1 MKIGIIGSGSVGQT
15 LGTGLAQRGHAVMLG
30 SREPS
35 QERIQDW
42 IRKTGRNARAGS
54 FEETARFGEIAINA
68 TQWGGTE
75 NALRLAGPQN
85 LAGKVVIDVTNPLDF
100 SKGAPVLA
108 VGFSD
113 SAGESVQRWLPD
125 SKVVKAFNIVTA
137 TTMISPEREEGMPD
151 MFIAGNDAEA
161 KSKVTRLLADFG
173 WPVIDLGGIEKAR
186 LLEPLAMIWIDLY
199 LKNQSNT
206 HAFKLLRK

>member
-1 MKIGIIGSGSVGQT
+1 MKIGIIGSGTVGQT
-15 LGTGLAQRGHAVMLG
+15 LGTGLSQRGHTVMLG
-30 SREPS
+30 TREPD

-42 IRKTGRNARAGS
+42 VRKIGKSARAGS
-54 FEETARFGEIAINA
+54 FEETAKFGEIVFNA

-75 NALRLAGPQN
+75 NALRLAGPKN

-100 SKGAPVLA
+100 SKGTPVLA

-113 SAGESVQRWLPD
+113 SAGERVQRWLPE
-125 SKVVKAFNIVTA
+125 SKVVKAFNVVGA
-137 TTMISPEREEGMPD
+137 ATMINPKHEEGMPD
-151 MFIAGNDAEA
+151 MFIAGNDADA
-161 KSKVTRLLADFG
+161 KAKVTRILEDFG

-186 LLEPLAMIWIDLY
+186 LLEPLAMIWIDFY
-199 LKNQSNT
+199 FKTQTST

>member
-1 MKIGIIGSGSVGQT
+1 MKIGIIGSGTVGQT
-15 LGTGLAQRGHAVMLG
+15 LGTGLSQQGHTVTLG
-30 SREPS
+30 SREPD

-42 IRKTGRNARAGS
+42 VRKTGKSARADS
-54 FEETARFGEIAINA
+54 FEEAAKFGEIVISA

-75 NALRLAGPQN
+75 NALRLAGPKN

-100 SKGAPVLA
+100 SKGMPVLA

-113 SAGESVQRWLPD
+113 SAGERVQRWLPD

-137 TTMISPEREEGMPD
+137 ATMINPRREEGMPD
-151 MFIAGNDAEA
+151 MFIAGNDADA
-161 KSKVTRLLADFG
+161 KAKVTRILEEFG

-199 LKNQSNT
+199 LKTQTNT